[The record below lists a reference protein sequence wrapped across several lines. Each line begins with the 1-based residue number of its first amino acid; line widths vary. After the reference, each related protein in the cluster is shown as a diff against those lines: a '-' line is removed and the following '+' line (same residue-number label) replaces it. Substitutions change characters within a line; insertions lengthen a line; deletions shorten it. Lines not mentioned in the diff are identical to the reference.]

1 MNFVINYTN
10 WQALEGLELTRI
22 IVFAVLAYL
31 VGSIPT
37 AVIVSKGFFGMD
49 IREHGSGNAGAT
61 NTFRVLGRNY
71 GIIVMVIDVLKG
83 FTAANFAFFIGNY
96 FYGEERFVNLQL
108 LFGLLAVIGH
118 VFPIYIGF
126 KGGKGVATLFGMIL
140 SVNLPAAA
148 ICVVFFLII
157 LLTTRFVSLSSMMA
171 AVMLPISILF
181 IFHNHEKWLIVFG
194 ISIALMVILT
204 HRKNIIRLFGGNESK
219 ANILKKHR
227 KGNQT

>member
-1 MNFVINYTN
+1 M
-10 WQALEGLELTRI
+10 EGLELIKI
-22 IVFAVLAYL
+22 IVFGALAYL
-31 VGSIPT
+31 VGSVPT
-37 AVIVSKGFFGMD
+37 AVIVSKGFFGID

-61 NTFRVLGRNY
+61 NTFRVLGKKY
-71 GIIVMVIDVLKG
+71 GIIVMVIDIIKG
-83 FTAANFAFFIGNY
+83 FTAANFAFFIGDY

-118 VFPIYIGF
+118 VFPIYVNF

-140 SVNLPAAA
+140 AVNLPAAA
-148 ICVVFFLII
+148 VCVIFFLLI
-157 LLTTRFVSLSSMMA
+157 LFTTRFVSLSSMMA

-194 ISIALMVILT
+194 ICIALMVILT
-204 HRKNIIRLFGGNESK
+204 HRKNIVRLFGGNESK

-227 KGNQT
+227 RKDQN

>member
-1 MNFVINYTN
+1 M
-10 WQALEGLELTRI
+10 EGLELIKI
-22 IVFAVLAYL
+22 IVFGALAYL

-37 AVIVSKGFFGMD
+37 AVIVSKGFFGID

-61 NTFRVLGRNY
+61 NTFRVLGKKY
-71 GIIVMVIDVLKG
+71 GVIVMIIDIIKG
-83 FTAANFAFFIGNY
+83 FTAANFAFFIGDY

-118 VFPIYIGF
+118 VFPIYVNF

-140 SVNLPAAA
+140 AVNLPAAA
-148 ICVVFFLII
+148 VCVIFFLLI
-157 LLTTRFVSLSSMMA
+157 LFTTRFVSLSSMMA

-194 ISIALMVILT
+194 ICIALMVILT
-204 HRKNIIRLFGGNESK
+204 HRKNIVRLFGGNESK

-227 KGNQT
+227 RKNQD

>member
-1 MNFVINYTN
+1 M
-10 WQALEGLELTRI
+10 EGLELIKI
-22 IVFAVLAYL
+22 IVFGALAYL
-31 VGSIPT
+31 VGSVPT
-37 AVIVSKGFFGMD
+37 AVIVSKGFFGID

-61 NTFRVLGRNY
+61 NTFRVLGKKY
-71 GIIVMVIDVLKG
+71 GIIVMGIDIIKG
-83 FTAANFAFFIGNY
+83 FTAANFAFFIGDY

-118 VFPIYIGF
+118 VFPIYVNF

-140 SVNLPAAA
+140 AVNLPAAA
-148 ICVVFFLII
+148 VCVIFFLLI
-157 LLTTRFVSLSSMMA
+157 LFTTRFVSLSSMMA

-194 ISIALMVILT
+194 ICIALMVILT
-204 HRKNIIRLFGGNESK
+204 HRKNIVRLFGGNESK

-227 KGNQT
+227 RKDQN